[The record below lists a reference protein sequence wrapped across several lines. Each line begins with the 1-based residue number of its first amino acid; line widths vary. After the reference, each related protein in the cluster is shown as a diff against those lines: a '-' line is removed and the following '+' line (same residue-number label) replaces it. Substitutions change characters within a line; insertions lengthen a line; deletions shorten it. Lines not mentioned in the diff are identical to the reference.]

1 MDYTLHEWVRMAS
14 HHGSIARCAIEKQA
28 EESGLDAL
36 AVREK
41 MRHHLRVMQEAA
53 QQGLDERLR
62 SVTGLTGGQAALMM
76 KRLQAGKCLAGNL
89 LGKAEVYALATAE
102 CNGCMGKIVAAPTA
116 GACGILPGA
125 VLAMMEEK
133 GATEEQ
139 AVDALFV
146 AAAVGQAIATQA
158 SISGAEGGCQAE
170 CGSAAAMAAAALVLA
185 LVFALQLSMSI
196 ADPIRRLTQT
206 MRRVEEGDLHVRCQ
220 VSSRTELGQL
230 SDSFNHMIA
239 KTADLMDER
248 LRIEEQKRKS
258 EWKALQ
264 AQIQP
269 HFLYNTLDSIIWM
282 SHAGRNE
289 EVVEMTSALA
299 LLLRSSIG
307 DGSDTNT
314 LKKEIAHVRSYLT
327 IQKMRYHTLHDEI
340 DNVEKELHDRLGCE
354 AVIHMDPIVTNDE
367 AVNVTHQRIAA
378 LVRGIDENISIHD
391 FRMVTGPTHT
401 NVIFDAVVPY
411 GCKMSDREAEEKIKK
426 AVHELDPSYF
436 AVVQIDKSYVR

>member
-1 MDYTLHEWVRMAS
+1 MAS

-170 CGSAAAMAAAALVLA
+170 CGSAAAMAAAALVYLEGGNPQQCA
-185 LVFALQLSMSI
+185 DAAAFALMNLLGLVCRTMCATAFPSGRTARPPAGWWKCPACTATWARPASRSRRRTWCSAAFAARLS
-196 ADPIRRLTQT
+196 L
-206 MRRVEEGDLHVRCQ
+206 MR
-220 VSSRTELGQL
+220 
-230 SDSFNHMIA
+230 
-239 KTADLMDER
+239 
-248 LRIEEQKRKS
+248 
-258 EWKALQ
+258 
-264 AQIQP
+264 
-269 HFLYNTLDSIIWM
+269 
-282 SHAGRNE
+282 
-289 EVVEMTSALA
+289 
-299 LLLRSSIG
+299 
-307 DGSDTNT
+307 
-314 LKKEIAHVRSYLT
+314 
-327 IQKMRYHTLHDEI
+327 
-340 DNVEKELHDRLGCE
+340 
-354 AVIHMDPIVTNDE
+354 
-367 AVNVTHQRIAA
+367 
-378 LVRGIDENISIHD
+378 
-391 FRMVTGPTHT
+391 
-401 NVIFDAVVPY
+401 
-411 GCKMSDREAEEKIKK
+411 
-426 AVHELDPSYF
+426 
-436 AVVQIDKSYVR
+436 